1 MSAIPTHQ
9 PASLW
14 KRAMHYLMVLVS
26 ALTTMLLVAPASAQT
41 ITVTTNPSPFHIDQG
56 TLYNHTPFLLAS
68 GGTGTYSYSAT
79 VPQEGITINS
89 DGTLSGLTCAG
100 NGNRAVTGTVTGT
113 TGTGAVN
120 LSLVVNRAPAGACTL
135 VISVSGTPSDGTV
148 GTAYA
153 SSTTYS
159 ASGAAGPFTYSIAS
173 GALPPGLTINPSTGA
188 ISGTPTV
195 AGTYTYTVFATNG
208 TETGVSGLQ
217 TIVITAAVGPLNMIA
232 TPSSTSQVGALYSQQ
247 NVAFAGTGPYTYAL
261 TSGTLPP
268 GTTLDP
274 ATGLVSGYPDASAAG
289 NTYTYTITATDA
301 ETTTA
306 SEISTTAVF
315 APAAALDMTATPSTQ
330 SELGA
335 PYSQSNVSI
344 GGIGPITYTL
354 TGGTLPAGTTLDPA
368 TGIVSGLPTATGP
381 YSYTITATDSTS
393 PTALTVS
400 RTTSGVIA
408 DVGLTVGPETLPNA
422 IQGVPYLGTVVASGG
437 VGPYTYTICAGALP
451 AGFTLNSATGA
462 ITGTSRAA
470 AGAYTFTVCV
480 VDADGYTG
488 FRTYTLTLD
497 ERPDPTLDREVQ
509 GMIDNHFRTAS
520 RFGEGQLNNV
530 MRHMDS
536 LHSGLRCGI
545 DNKLAVTGG
554 DQQVAVANDPTQPN
568 GAASTP
574 VNAGNTSPVAFKCD
588 EQSPLLALW
597 TAGSIDFA
605 TDKGLKFD
613 ADALTVG
620 VDLRASDRLIAGI
633 AYGRGWSDSKTGN
646 KGTRSKDEAETVLAY
661 ASYKLAPSAFLDVAL
676 GQSWIDFASNRYVT
690 ADSSAVTGARK
701 GDTKFASASLTMERS
716 AGVVLLSGFA
726 RYSYLDINLD
736 GFAERGATPYA
747 LTFQDA
753 DQKVQLLSTGAKAET
768 TILTSW
774 GQIIPS
780 ARAEYRHRI
789 AGDYHQVMAYSDM
802 LSHQYTLN
810 RASTTDD
817 TLSIS
822 GGLRFR
828 AGTTDFGIEYGTS
841 GTALESLNGGEFRL
855 MLRTGF

>member
-1 MSAIPTHQ
+1 MSAIPTDQ

-14 KRAMHYLMVLVS
+14 KRALLYLMVMMS

-68 GGTGTYSYSAT
+68 GGTGPYSYSAT

-113 TGTGAVN
+113 TGTGVVN

-135 VISVSGTPSDGTV
+135 LISVSGTPSDGTV
-148 GTAYA
+148 GTAYT
-153 SSTTYS
+153 SGTTYS
-159 ASGAAGPFTYSIAS
+159 ASGATGPFTYSIAS
-173 GALPPGLTINPSTGA
+173 GALPPGLSIDPSSGA

-208 TETGVSGLQ
+208 TETGVSGIQ
-217 TIVITAAVGPLNMIA
+217 TIVISAATGELDMIA
-232 TPSSTSQVGALYSQQ
+232 TPSSTTQVGSLYSQQ
-247 NVAFAGTGPYTYAL
+247 NVGFAGTGPYTFTLTGGAL
-261 TSGTLPP
+261 PD

-274 ATGLVSGYPDASAAG
+274 NTGLVSGYPTTFGPFTYEIQVTDDLGAFVTKTISGTLAA
-289 NTYTYTITATDA
+289 
-301 ETTTA
+301 
-306 SEISTTAVF
+306 
-315 APAAALDMTATPSTQ
+315 AAALDMTATPSTQ
-330 SELGA
+330 NKLGA
-335 PYSQSNVSI
+335 PYSQTNVAT
-344 GGIGPITYTL
+344 GGVGPITYTL
-354 TGGTLPAGTTLDPA
+354 TGGALPAGTTLDPA
-368 TGIVSGLPTATGP
+368 TGLVSGLPTATGP

-400 RTTSGVIA
+400 KTTSGVIA
-408 DVGLTVGPETLPNA
+408 DVGLTVGPETLPDA
-422 IQGVPYLGTVVASGG
+422 IQGIPYLGTVVASGG

-451 AGFTLNSATGA
+451 SGFTLNSTTGA

-488 FRTYTLTLD
+488 SRTYTLTLD

-554 DQQVAVANDPTQPN
+554 DQQVAAANDPTQAN
-568 GAASTP
+568 GSVATS

-588 EQSPLLALW
+588 DKSPLIALW

-605 TDKGLKFD
+605 TDKGLKFN

-633 AYGRGWSDSKTGN
+633 AFGHGWNDSKTGD

-661 ASYKLAPSAFLDVAL
+661 ASYKLARSAFFDVAL
-676 GQSWIDFASNRYVT
+676 GQSWIDFASHRYVT

-701 GDTKFASASLTMERS
+701 GDTKFASASLTLERS

-736 GFAERGATPYA
+736 GFAEQGTTPYA
-747 LTFQDA
+747 LTFEEA
-753 DQKVQLLSTGAKAET
+753 SQKVQLLSTGAKAET

-789 AGDYHQVMAYSDM
+789 AGDYHQAMAYSDM
-802 LSHQYTLN
+802 LNRQYTLN

-822 GGLRFR
+822 GGLRFKV
-828 AGTTDFGIEYGTS
+828 GTTDFGVEYGTS
-841 GTALESLNGGEFRL
+841 GTALESLNGGEVRV

>member
-1 MSAIPTHQ
+1 MSAIPTDR
-9 PASLW
+9 PASLM
-14 KRAMHYLMVLVS
+14 KRALLYIMVVVT
-26 ALTTMLLVAPASAQT
+26 ALTTMLLATTASAQT

-68 GGTGTYSYSAT
+68 GGTGPYSYIAS

-100 NGNRAVTGTVTGT
+100 NGNRSVTGTVTGA
-113 TGTGAVN
+113 TGTGVVN

-135 VISVSGTPSDGTV
+135 VISVSGTPSDGIV

-153 SSTTYS
+153 SGTTYS
-159 ASGAAGPFTYSIAS
+159 ATGATGPFVYSVAS
-173 GALPPGLTINPSTGA
+173 GALPPGLTINSSTGE
-188 ISGTPTV
+188 ITGTPTI
-195 AGTYTYTVFATNG
+195 AGTYSYTIFATNG
-208 TETGVSGLQ
+208 TQTGVSGTQ
-217 TIVITAAVGPLNMIA
+217 TIVITAAVGPLDMIA
-232 TPSSTSQVGALYSQQ
+232 APSSTTQVGSLYNQQ
-247 NVAFAGTGPYTYAL
+247 NVGFAGTGPYSFAMINGAL
-261 TSGTLPP
+261 PD

-274 ATGLVSGYPDASAAG
+274 ITGLVSGYPTTFGPFSYDIQVTDDLGA
-289 NTYTYTITATDA
+289 TVTKTISGTL
-301 ETTTA
+301 
-306 SEISTTAVF
+306 
-315 APAAALDMTATPSTQ
+315 APAAALDMTSTPSTL
-330 SELGA
+330 SKLGGA
-335 PYSQSNVSI
+335 YSQSNLAT
-344 GGIGPITYTL
+344 GGVGPITYSV
-354 TGGTLPAGTTLDPA
+354 TGGALPAGTSLDPT
-368 TGIVSGLPTATGP
+368 TGIVSGIPTTAGP

-393 PTALTVS
+393 PTSLTVS
-400 RTTSGVIA
+400 QTTSGVIA

-437 VGPYTYTICAGALP
+437 TAPYTYTICAGALP
-451 AGFTLNSATGA
+451 AGFTLDSTTGA

-488 FRTYTLTLD
+488 SRTYTLTLD

-530 MRHMDS
+530 MRHMDA

-554 DQQVAVANDPTQPN
+554 NQQVAAANDPTQ
-568 GAASTP
+568 ASGTASMP

-597 TAGSIDFA
+597 TTGSIDFA

-633 AYGRGWSDSKTGN
+633 AYGYGWSDSKTGN

-676 GQSWIDFASNRYVT
+676 GQSWIDFASHRYVT
-690 ADSSAVTGARK
+690 ADSSSVTGARK

-716 AGVVLLSGFA
+716 AGVMLLSGFA

-736 GFAERGATPYA
+736 GFAEQGATPYA
-747 LTFQDA
+747 LTFEEA
-753 DQKVQLLSTGAKAET
+753 SQKVQLLSTGAKAET

-810 RASTTDD
+810 RNSTTND
-817 TLSIS
+817 TLSLS
-822 GGLRFR
+822 GGLRFKV
-828 AGTTDFGIEYGTS
+828 GTADFGVEYGTS
-841 GTALESLNGGEFRL
+841 GTALESLNGGEVRV
-855 MLRTGF
+855 MLRAGF